1 MKIDGERW
9 GFHSNRPG
17 SCKVTCTGKRLMLF
31 RRGSTVNSETTFLSP
46 RMGRVEHIHFVGIGG
61 AGMCGI
67 AEVLHNEGYRITGS
81 DITENRVVQRLQS
94 LGIDVYIGHQVDNIN
109 HADVVVRSTAI
120 DADNPEIVA
129 AVKQM
134 IPVIPRAAM
143 LAELMRFRH
152 GIAIAGTHG
161 KTTTTSL
168 VSSLLAEGGLD
179 PSFVIGGK
187 LNSCGSNAQL
197 GKSAYFVVEADES
210 DASFLFL
217 KPMMAVVTN
226 IDADHMST
234 YGDDFDKLRQTFVEF
249 LHHLPFYGPAVLCV
263 DDNEVR
269 RILPLIQRPK
279 LTYGFSDDAHYR
291 AINWIQNGLLSEF
304 TVRRPAPCHDL
315 TIQFKWPGRHNVL
328 NALAAIAI
336 ATELGVDDQSIVNGL
351 FNFQGVG
358 RRFQILGERHFSQ
371 GSSLIVDDYG
381 HHPQEI
387 KATIDAFRK
396 VWPNKRLVHVFQPHR
411 YTRTQSLFSDFVD
424 VLSLSDELLILD
436 IYSAGEL
443 AIPGVS
449 SELLVNQINQLSP
462 KATLVAEQN
471 IEQHLDKLVRDGD
484 VILMQGAGSIG
495 QISVNLM
502 QEMRE
507 TV

>member
-1 MKIDGERW
+1 MDSID
-9 GFHSNRPG
+9 N
-17 SCKVTCTGKRLMLF
+17 
-31 RRGSTVNSETTFLSP
+31 FLSP

-67 AEVLHNEGYRITGS
+67 AEVLHNEGYIITGS
-81 DITENRVVQRLQS
+81 DLCENRAVLRLQS
-94 LGIDVYIGHQVDNIN
+94 LGIPVQIGHRVENIKD
-109 HADVVVRSTAI
+109 ADVVVRSTAI
-120 DADNPEIVA
+120 ETDNPEIKA
-129 AVKQM
+129 AFEKM

-197 GKSAYFVVEADES
+197 GKSAYFVAEADES

-234 YGDDFDKLRQTFVEF
+234 YADDFDKLRSTFVEF
-249 LHHLPFYGPAVLCV
+249 LHHLPFYGLAVVCA
-263 DDNEVR
+263 DDPEVR
-269 RILPLIQRPK
+269 RILPAIQRPI
-279 LTYGFSDDAHYR
+279 LSYGFGEGSHYR
-291 AINWIQNGLLSEF
+291 ALNWSQNGLLSEF
-304 TVRRPAPCHDL
+304 TVKRPAPHSAL

-328 NALAAIAI
+328 NATAAIAI
-336 ATELGVDDQSIVNGL
+336 ATELGVDDESITRGL
-351 FNFQGVG
+351 LKFQGVG
-358 RRFQILGERHFSQ
+358 RRFQILGERQFTS
-371 GSSLIVDDYG
+371 GSALIVDDYG

-387 KATIDAFRK
+387 KATLDAFRS
-396 VWPNKRLVHVFQPHR
+396 VWPDKRLVHVFQPHR
-411 YTRTQSLFSDFVD
+411 YSRTQSLFTEFVE
-424 VLSLSDELLILD
+424 VLSATDELLLLD
-436 IYSAGEL
+436 IYSAGEPT
-443 AIPGVS
+443 IPGIS
-449 SELLVNQINQLSP
+449 SELLANQINLRSP
-462 KATLVAEQN
+462 KATLVTEQN
-471 IEQHLDKLVRDGD
+471 LEQHLDRLIMPGD

-495 QISVNLM
+495 QLAINLM
-502 QEMRE
+502 QKVRE
-507 TV
+507 IV